1 MASKKRTALLPEEM
15 SPRDI
20 LRATWAALLLLKLN
34 GPAAAPKA
42 ARKRGKAPRPAAD
55 LSTLVTHRLPVAT
68 TTAEPASRRK
78 AAPQPAAPRSW
89 YWRY

>member
-1 MASKKRTALLPEEM
+1 MASKKRTVLLPEEM
-15 SPRDI
+15 SPQHI

-34 GPAAAPKA
+34 RPAAAPRA

-55 LSTLVTHRLPVAT
+55 LSTLVTHRLPAA
-68 TTAEPASRRK
+68 TAEPAPRRK
-78 AAPQPAAPRSW
+78 AAPQPAPPRSW